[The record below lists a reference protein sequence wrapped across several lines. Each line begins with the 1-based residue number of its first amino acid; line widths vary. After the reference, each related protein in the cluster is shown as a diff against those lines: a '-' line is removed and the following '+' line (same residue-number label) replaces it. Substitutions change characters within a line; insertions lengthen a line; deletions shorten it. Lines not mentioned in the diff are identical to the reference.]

1 MAISAAYGGLGTGT
15 ESRRSSR
22 PSEFWD
28 ITGAT
33 GVATDTVAITTRNFT
48 KPLKCVGGM
57 FTYTVSGGVITLTLK
72 ADIGNDVTSVEILGN
87 Y

>member
-1 MAISAAYGGLGTGT
+1 MAITAAFGGLGTGT

-22 PSEFWD
+22 PSEIWV

-48 KPLKCVGGM
+48 KPLMCVGGL
-57 FTYTVSGGVITLTLK
+57 FCYSVSGGVITLTLK
-72 ADIGNDVTSVEILGN
+72 ADIGNDITAVEILGN